1 MIKTKATPR
10 DAVVLARGHYLALE
24 RVDMQSLAVELGI
37 SRTTL
42 YRWVG
47 DRESLISG
55 MLSEMVT
62 EVIREAIASAEGEGT
77 ERLIDGMR
85 RFTETSAGFAPLRH
99 LVRTEPELALRVMMA
114 PGAGVSMTICAE
126 LQREMEH
133 TRPDWPAGKATEL
146 ADVITQVGMAY
157 IWGNIATDG
166 EPDVDRAMRAM
177 RLLLNAAG

>member
-1 MIKTKATPR
+1 
-10 DAVVLARGHYLALE
+10 
-24 RVDMQSLAVELGI
+24 MQSLASELGI

-47 DRESLISG
+47 DREGLISG

-62 EVIREAIASAEGEGT
+62 EVIREAIESAEGEGMD
-77 ERLIDGMR
+77 RLTDGMR
-85 RFTETSAGFAPLRH
+85 RFTETSASFAPLRH

-114 PGAGVSMTICAE
+114 PGARVSLTIGAE
-126 LQREMEH
+126 LQGEIES
-133 TRPDWPAGKATEL
+133 TRPGWSTEKAAEL

-157 IWGNIATDG
+157 IWGNIATDS

-177 RLLLNAAG
+177 RMLLAAAE